1 MKRAGALVVTL
12 LSGLSQAT
20 FAQADEAI
28 DRLKACSQIEGMA
41 RLKCVDELLRGMAEA
56 PDPAPPQG
64 QNWIIS
70 ETTSPVD
77 YKPQIAALT
86 TARASSQ
93 DAPSSLA
100 IHCRAHRTEL
110 TISTAGSWKPAA
122 DGEVKVVSRINE
134 EPAVEQRWR
143 ALEAGRSLAFAG
155 DVVRFL
161 RSMPDGGRLLVQ
173 VYAGKGPPYEST
185 FQLAGLDSV
194 RHKIAAACS
203 WPPP

>member
-1 MKRAGALVVTL
+1 
-12 LSGLSQAT
+12 
-20 FAQADEAI
+20 
-28 DRLKACSQIEGMA
+28 
-41 RLKCVDELLRGMAEA
+41 MAET
-56 PDPAPPQG
+56 PDPAQPQG
-64 QNWIIS
+64 PNWIIS

-110 TISTAGSWKPAA
+110 TISTTGSWKQTT
-122 DGEVKVVSRINE
+122 DGEVKVVYRINE
-134 EPAVEQRWR
+134 EQRWS
-143 ALEAGRSLAFAG
+143 AAEAGRSLAFPG
-155 DVVRFL
+155 DVVRCL
-161 RSMPDGGRLLVQ
+161 RSMRV
-173 VYAGKGPPYEST
+173 VAGFSFKCTPVKRPPYEST

-194 RHKIAAACS
+194 RRQIEAACS